1 MKPIYTIILK
11 DKVAFKKLKEQI
23 VTWNGIDG
31 INKLTED
38 RIFTIN
44 SNVLTYVLG
53 TRMDTAMI
61 SYRYPT
67 SDTIYTPGK
76 RLMETVLDIQDANVV
91 DLIIRDYNKMALKGL
106 NGVFKVED
114 NVITASVEKS
124 TGIINLYVYN
134 ENRKEIFITEPELPR
149 FVEIETDN
157 EDWLTKLQIL
167 ADIAGIPIK
176 RKVKAEEV

>member
-1 MKPIYTIILK
+1 MKPIYTMILK

-23 VTWNGIDG
+23 VFWNGIDG

-53 TRMDTAMI
+53 TRMDSAMI
-61 SYRYPT
+61 SYRHPT

-91 DLIIRDYNKMALKGL
+91 DLIIHDYNKMALKGL

-114 NVITASVEKS
+114 NVITASVEKP
-124 TGIINLYVYN
+124 TGIIHLCVYN
-134 ENRKEIFITEPELPR
+134 ENRREVFITEPEIAPV
-149 FVEIETDN
+149 VEIDTDN
-157 EDWLTKLQIL
+157 DIWFTKLQVL
-167 ADIAGIPIK
+167 AEIAGIPIK
-176 RKVKAEEV
+176 RKEKVG

>member
-11 DKVAFKKLKEQI
+11 DKVAFKTLKEQI
-23 VTWNGIDG
+23 VIWNGIDG

-61 SYRYPT
+61 SYRQPPSNVLYG
-67 SDTIYTPGK
+67 PGK
-76 RLMETVLDIQDANVV
+76 RIMETVMNVQDGSVV
-91 DLIIRDYNKMALKGL
+91 NQIISDYNKMAGRGL

-114 NVITASVEKS
+114 NVISASVEKS

-134 ENRKEIFITEPELPR
+134 ENRKEILITEPELPR

-157 EDWLTKLQIL
+157 EDWFTKLQVL